1 MFVCARLTT
10 LSKVCTRHA
19 TQSFIHTGAFNNT
32 SWTWYI
38 GRGVA
43 GHGWSNRDVTGQ
55 SWVTGV
61 WQDSG
66 GDMMWG

>member
-43 GHGWSNRDVTGQ
+43 GPGI
-55 SWVTGV
+55 
-61 WQDSG
+61 
-66 GDMMWG
+66 